1 MKIHSNAALTI
12 SQREEVSKLHRE
24 GLSIRALADRFR
36 VNPTTIQRWATRGS
50 PLDLT
55 SAPKRRRDALS
66 EEQKAA
72 VKQYRQDHPEAG
84 ARSIA
89 SVLGEEYGKMSH
101 ATISRYLESEGL
113 THTAEKRAREGK
125 PLKVGKHR
133 LQMDIQRLPSVAG
146 GHKFEYKITI
156 IHMATRIKYS
166 EIHPKMNSKVVAQ
179 TVERAVAHMPP
190 FFFDMD

>member
-1 MKIHSNAALTI
+1 MKIHSNAALTV
-12 SQREEVSKLHRE
+12 SQREEVFKLHHE
-24 GLSIRALADRFR
+24 GISIRALADRFR
-36 VNPTTIQRWATRGS
+36 VNPTTIQRWATRDS

-55 SAPKRRRDALS
+55 SAPKRKREALS
-66 EEQKAA
+66 ERQKAA
-72 VKQYRQDHPEAG
+72 IKRYRHEHPEAG

-89 SVLGEEYGKMSH
+89 LVLAEEYGKMSH
-101 ATISRYLESEGL
+101 ATVSRYLESEGL
-113 THTAEKRAREGK
+113 TRQPERRARESK

-166 EIHPKMNSKVVAQ
+166 EIHPKMNSKIVAE
-179 TVERAVAHMPP
+179 TVERAVAYMPP